1 MKVLVSFNP
10 GKKIDN
16 FEGVRLRKC
25 IKGAL
30 EIASIPYTTY
40 IGDEYDVAH
49 FISPRDESKINEVI
63 SNNIPVV
70 ISALY
75 CESDPTA
82 SWLEYKTNKNG
93 LRTTYLSSKGLRT
106 LNKATLILV
115 PTNEAK
121 EFLINSGVTREIEV
135 ISSGVNLS
143 RFDFSRTDE
152 KEIFHRYYSE
162 DKTKKLVVALGDYT
176 YMEGISFF
184 VKLAKKCQNSIF
196 YYFGPS
202 TNGCSFKIK
211 RMIKKSPNNVKF
223 LTIPNDDLYRSV
235 LLNASVSMY
244 PGYKTLGYVSILEA
258 MAARCQLVI
267 RNQPLFKELVK
278 DGVNGYVVNY
288 SETLTSI
295 VADCLDGKICD
306 VASIAYKFAAENS
319 LESVS
324 EKLAWFYQQ
333 AINIK

>member
-1 MKVLVSFNP
+1 MKILVSFNP
-10 GKKIDN
+10 GKKTDN

-30 EIASIPYTTY
+30 EIAGISYTTY
-40 IGDEYDVAH
+40 LGDEYDVAH
-49 FISPRDESKINEVI
+49 FISPKDESKVNEVI

-93 LRTTYLSSKGLRT
+93 QRTTFLSTKGLRV

-115 PTNEAK
+115 PTKEAK
-121 EFLINSGVTREIEV
+121 EFLIQAGVTKDIEI

-143 RFDFSRTDE
+143 RFDFSRADE
-152 KEIFHRYYSE
+152 KEIFFRYYSE
-162 DKTKKLVVALGDYT
+162 DKAKKLVVALGDYT
-176 YMEGISFF
+176 YMEGIGSFIN
-184 VKLAKKCQNSIF
+184 LAKKSQNTIF

-202 TNGCSFKIK
+202 TKGCSFKIK
-211 RMIKKSPNNVKF
+211 RMIKKSPKNVKF
-223 LTIPNDDLYRSV
+223 LTIPHDDIYRSV
-235 LLNASVSMY
+235 LLNASVFMY
-244 PGYKTLGYVSILEA
+244 PGYKTMGYVSVLEA

-267 RNQPLFKELVK
+267 RNQPLFNELIQ

-295 VADCLDGKICD
+295 VNDCLEGKI
-306 VASIAYKFAAENS
+306 SNIADMAHKQVQEKS

-324 EKLAWFYQQ
+324 EKLAWLYQQ